1 MTQLRQAE
9 VVLPVVEC
17 GPSGPVSALGAI
29 GAVPWPR
36 RTARPRDP
44 RPVRAVVLENERLI
58 ATVLIGRGGRLHSLW
73 HRREHRPV
81 PFSAPTFQPVSGGP
95 VFAAPVG
102 EDTLRVWEW
111 DVSRD
116 LPYQI
121 DFVLPE
127 GEALQVDT
135 KVRDPRGHTEWDELP
150 PGDLIAAGSGWGALE
165 LTRLGVRLPGTPFTG
180 LGPDQRPWLELLRG
194 NMTATDPELP
204 PGRSLVSA
212 PWRQMLES
220 APENWLTAYHLGVAR
235 WQAREN
241 EAAIAAW
248 RRSIEL
254 DVSPWALR
262 NLAVAEFGCGH
273 VREAAE
279 LLTAAAWS
287 TPAVPDL
294 SVEAVDLL
302 LAAGQAD
309 EAATLLRR
317 VPPLGFLHTC
327 SSLGLAM

>member
-9 VVLPVVEC
+9 VVLPVAE
-17 GPSGPVSALGAI
+17 SGQDSPGSALGAI

-44 RPVRAVVLENERLI
+44 RPVPAVVLENDLLI
-58 ATVLIGRGGRLHSLW
+58 ATVLIGQGGRLHSLW
-73 HRREHRPV
+73 HKREHRPV
-81 PFSAPTFQPVSGGP
+81 PFCSPAFQPASGGP
-95 VFAAPVG
+95 VFAAPVHG
-102 EDTLRVWEW
+102 DTLRVWEW
-111 DVSRD
+111 DTARD
-116 LPYQI
+116 LPFQV
-121 DFVLPE
+121 DFVLAD
-127 GEALQVDT
+127 GESLRVDT
-135 KVRDPRGHTEWDELP
+135 KVRDPRGHTEWDEAP
-150 PGDLIAAGSGWGALE
+150 PGELIAAGSGWGALE
-165 LTRLGVRLPGTPFTG
+165 LTRLGVLLPATPFTG
-180 LGPDQRPWLELLRG
+180 LGAPQRPWLELLHG
-194 NMTATDPELP
+194 NMIASDPEQP

-212 PWRQMLES
+212 PWRAMLEA

-235 WQAREN
+235 WHARES
-241 EAAIAAW
+241 EAAVAAW

-254 DVSPWALR
+254 AVSPWALR
-262 NLAVAEFGCGH
+262 NLAVAEFRGGH

-287 TPAVPDL
+287 TPAVPAL

-317 VPPLGFLHTC
+317 VPT
-327 SSLGLAM
+327 

>member
-1 MTQLRQAE
+1 VVTQLRQAE
-9 VVLPVVEC
+9 VVLPVAEC
-17 GPSGPVSALGAI
+17 GPGGPVSALGAI

-44 RPVRAVVLENERLI
+44 RPVPAVVLENDRLI

-81 PFSAPTFQPVSGGP
+81 PFSTPGFQPASGGP

-111 DVSRD
+111 DTARD

-121 DFVLPE
+121 DFVLAE
-127 GEALQVDT
+127 GEALRVDT
-135 KVRDPRGHTEWDELP
+135 KIRDPRGHTEWDEQT
-150 PGDLIAAGSGWGALE
+150 PGDLISVGSGWGALE
-165 LTRLGVRLPGTPFTG
+165 LTRLGVRLPGSPFTG
-180 LGPDQRPWLELLRG
+180 LGPEQRPWLELLRG

-204 PGRSLVSA
+204 PGRSLVSG
-212 PWRQMLES
+212 PWRAMLES
-220 APENWLTAYHLGVAR
+220 APENWLTTYHLGVAH

-254 DVSPWALR
+254 AVSPWALR

-287 TPAVPDL
+287 TPTVPDL

-317 VPPLGFLHTC
+317 VPT
-327 SSLGLAM
+327 

>member
-9 VVLPVVEC
+9 VVLPVAEC
-17 GPSGPVSALGAI
+17 GPDGPVSALGAI

-44 RPVRAVVLENERLI
+44 RPVPAVVLENDRLI

-73 HRREHRPV
+73 HRLEHRPV
-81 PFSAPTFQPVSGGP
+81 PFSVSAFRPASGGP

-111 DVSRD
+111 DTARD

-121 DFVLPE
+121 DFVLSD
-127 GEALQVDT
+127 GEALRVDT
-135 KVRDPRGHTEWDELP
+135 KIRDPRGHTEWDEQT
-150 PGDLIAAGSGWGALE
+150 PGDLISVGSGWGALE
-165 LTRLGVRLPGTPFTG
+165 LTRLGVRLPGSPFTA
-180 LGPDQRPWLELLRG
+180 LGPEQRPWLELLRG
-194 NMTATDPELP
+194 NMAATDPELP
-204 PGRSLVSA
+204 PGRSLVSG
-212 PWRQMLES
+212 PWRAMLET

-248 RRSIEL
+248 QRSIEL
-254 DVSPWALR
+254 AVSPWALR

-287 TPAVPDL
+287 TPTVPDL

-317 VPPLGFLHTC
+317 VPG
-327 SSLGLAM
+327 